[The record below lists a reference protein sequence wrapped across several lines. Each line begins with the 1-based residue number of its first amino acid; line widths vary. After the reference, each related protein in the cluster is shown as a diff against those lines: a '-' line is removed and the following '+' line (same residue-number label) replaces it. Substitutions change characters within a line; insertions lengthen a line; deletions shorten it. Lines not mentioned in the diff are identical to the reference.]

1 VDRSR
6 RAIAT
11 FFTDETP
18 HRDRSIE
25 LGSDAA
31 NHARVRRL
39 GVGDRVRLLDGR
51 GSVALGAIEEM
62 GRSAVRVAVGE
73 VTITTPPP
81 PLELAMPVA
90 DRDRMLWLVEKAT
103 ELGATGIHP
112 VLYSRSR
119 SVGGRGEGS
128 AFAAKLVA
136 RMRSAMEQS
145 GNPWLP
151 SLGATVEPADLA
163 RFAGGNRLLLDGT
176 GSSLLAVAGLE
187 GHTVFALGPEGGFEA
202 EEVELL
208 TGSGWCPVA
217 LGANVLRFETAGVAA
232 LAVAA
237 AARLGEID
245 RS

>member
-1 VDRSR
+1 VDGSR
-6 RAIAT
+6 RAVAT
-11 FFTDETP
+11 FFTEETP
-18 HRDRSIE
+18 QADRSIE
-25 LGSDAA
+25 LGADAA

-39 GVGDRVRLLDGR
+39 EAGEPVRLLDGR
-51 GSVALGAIEEM
+51 GSVALGVIEEIR
-62 GRSAVRVAVGE
+62 RSVMRVAVE
-73 VTITTPPP
+73 QLTSTLPPP

-112 VLYSRSR
+112 VLYARSR

-128 AFAAKLVA
+128 SFTAKLVA

-145 GNPWLP
+145 GNAWMPTLGETIGP
-151 SLGATVEPADLA
+151 SELSRLGGE
-163 RFAGGNRLLLDGT
+163 NRLLLDGA
-176 GSSLLAVAGLE
+176 GSPLLDVGGLG

-202 EEVELL
+202 AELELL
-208 TGSGWCPVA
+208 RASGWRPVA
-217 LGANVLRFETAGVAA
+217 LGMNVLRFETAGVAA